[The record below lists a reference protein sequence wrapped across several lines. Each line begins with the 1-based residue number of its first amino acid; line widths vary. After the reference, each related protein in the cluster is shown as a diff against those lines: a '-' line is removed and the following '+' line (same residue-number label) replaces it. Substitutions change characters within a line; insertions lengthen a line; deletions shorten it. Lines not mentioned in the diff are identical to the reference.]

1 MGYDK
6 NKDYSIILDY
16 LIKSGASK
24 EDVKKVLDER
34 NQKIDNDKSLEKYR
48 YDESAKEA
56 LKYINRPDLKEDK
69 KEVIENYNDAV
80 DKATNKKV
88 NSLKDEIGSLDG
100 RYDEQKSKIYRN
112 ARLSA
117 IGNNE
122 KLAQQGLS
130 KGLYDMPSSGYGEIA
145 RANIDAALQNNI
157 NSAESEKQKKITEL
171 NQKIR
176 QALDDGEYKK
186 AQNLVDTAYKYDFE
200 INEQYNHDRDY
211 EAEKNKE
218 EQKNKNDERDFLESQ
233 KQKEFENKIA
243 LEKLELEKK
252 LNEGKMT
259 KSEYENKLSELKIK
273 EQEIKNN
280 KASNDF
286 KDSNDYKEIMAK
298 VLSGN
303 YSLAYIIENYM
314 PVLKKYNSDALMEI
328 ADAYYAVQK
337 NK

>member
-16 LIKSGASK
+16 LIKGGASK

-34 NQKIDNDKSLEKYR
+34 NHKIDKDENLEKYR
-48 YDESAKEA
+48 YDENAKKA
-56 LKYINRPDLKEDK
+56 LDYINKPDLKEDK
-69 KEVIENYNDAV
+69 KEVIDNYNDAI
-80 DKATNKKV
+80 DKATNKKI
-88 NSLKDEIGSLDG
+88 NGIKDEIGSLENL
-100 RYDEQKSKIYRN
+100 YDEQKSKIYRN

-130 KGLYDMPSSGYGEIA
+130 KGLYDIPSSGYGEIA
-145 RANIDAALQNNI
+145 RANLDAALQNNI
-157 NSAESEKQKKITEL
+157 NSAESQKQKKISEL

-176 QALDDGEYKK
+176 EALDDGEYKK

-200 INEQYNHDRDY
+200 INEQYNNDRDY
-211 EAEKNKE
+211 EFEKNKE
-218 EQKNKNDERDFLESQ
+218 AYKNEKDKINFLEAQ

-243 LEKLELEKK
+243 LEKLELEKS
-252 LNEGKMT
+252 LNAGRISKT
-259 KSEYENKLSELKIK
+259 EYENKLSKLKIQEQELK
-273 EQEIKNN
+273 NN
-280 KASNDF
+280 NISNNF
-286 KDSNDYKEIMAK
+286 KDSNEYKDIMAK

-303 YSLAYIIENYM
+303 YSLSYIVEKYM
-314 PVLKKYNSDALMEI
+314 PVLKKYNSDALLEI
-328 ADAYYAVQK
+328 ADAYYSVQK